1 MIFENTFDNLTKEQI
16 DLLNTYFDGYDY
28 QSSSHT
34 YIANYIWRNTHQ
46 ISWQIIGDY
55 LCIGA
60 LGNLDPEE
68 DPQYFMSFPLTN
80 TGRYEIPKLR
90 ETLLAAK
97 EIFAGNG
104 QKLELSLV
112 PESLVPLLTEC
123 FPEEG
128 ALFIEH
134 DRDDD
139 DYIYL
144 REDLVS
150 LAGRKL
156 HTKKNHLNQ
165 FMKNYEFTYE
175 EVTPETVPE
184 VMAYIESKNAY
195 KLGETPEEWK
205 EILELETEAIR
216 ELLKFVG
223 KGLLTGMIR
232 IHGKIEAVTLG
243 EFART
248 NSKETVLVHVE
259 KADDRIRGLYQAIN
273 HEFCL
278 RLPEETVYVNR
289 EEDMGLANLRLAK
302 MSYKPWKLAQK
313 YTVIVK

>member
-1 MIFENTFDNLTKEQI
+1 MIFEHSFESLTPEQI
-16 DLLNTYFDGYDY
+16 AMLNTYFDGYDY
-28 QSSSHT
+28 QSSAYT
-34 YIANYIWRNTHQ
+34 YIANYIWRNTHR

-60 LGNLDPEE
+60 LAERDPEE
-68 DPQYFMSFPLTN
+68 DKQYFMSFPLTN
-80 TGRYEIPKLR
+80 TGCYEIPKLR

-97 EIFAGNG
+97 EIFAKNG
-104 QKLELSLV
+104 QQLEMSLV
-112 PESLVPLLTEC
+112 PESLVPLLPEC

-144 REDLVS
+144 KEDLVT
-150 LAGRKL
+150 LGGRKL

-165 FMKNYEFTYE
+165 FLKNYEFTYE
-175 EVTPETVPE
+175 EATPEMVPE
-184 VMAYIESKNAY
+184 IMAYIESKNEY

-223 KGLLTGMIR
+223 KGLLTGIIR

-273 HEFCL
+273 NEFCK

-302 MSYKPWKLAQK
+302 MSYKPWKLAKK

>member
-1 MIFENTFDNLTKEQI
+1 MIFENTFENLTKEQI

-68 DPQYFMSFPLTN
+68 DSQYFMSFPLTN

-97 EIFAGNG
+97 EIFTGNG

-144 REDLVS
+144 KEDLVN

-184 VMAYIESKNAY
+184 VMVYIESKNAY

-232 IHGKIEAVTLG
+232 IHG
-243 EFART
+243 
-248 NSKETVLVHVE
+248 KETVLVHVE

>member
-1 MIFENTFDNLTKEQI
+1 MIFENTFENLTAEQI
-16 DLLNTYFDGYDY
+16 TLLNTYFDGYDY
-28 QSSSHT
+28 QSSGHT

-68 DPQYFMSFPLTN
+68 DKQYFMSFPLTAD
-80 TGRYEIPKLR
+80 GRYEIPKLR

-97 EIFAGNG
+97 EIFRRNG

-112 PESLVPLLTEC
+112 PESLVPLLKEC

-128 ALFIEH
+128 ELFIEH

-144 REDLVS
+144 KEELIS
-150 LAGRKL
+150 LSGRKL

-165 FMKNYEFTYE
+165 FLKNYEFTYE
-175 EVTPETVPE
+175 EATPEMVPE
-184 VMAYIESKNAY
+184 IMAYIESKNEF
-195 KLGETPEEWK
+195 KMGETPEEWK
-205 EILELETEAIR
+205 EILELETQAIR
-216 ELLKFVG
+216 ELLTFVG
-223 KGLLTGMIR
+223 KGLLTGIIR

-248 NSKETVLVHVE
+248 NSRETVLVHVE

-273 HEFCL
+273 NEFCK
-278 RLPEETVYVNR
+278 RLPAETIYVNR

-302 MSYKPWKLAQK
+302 MSYKPWKLAKK
-313 YTVIVK
+313 YTAIVK